1 MANPIKTCWLC
12 GTEAKLSREH
22 IAPNQLGFTA
32 KTSSFS
38 CHSCNSKMGKLEEQI
53 NGFARI
59 ANTIKAYSG
68 ADNDLDRMADNR
80 NLRNKPWADS
90 KGRMLLGDNVMIESD
105 AIEEPFK
112 GTLKSMGEYP
122 FSQPR
127 GLWMFLAVKGAL
139 ARISREKE
147 LSEFYRTAEL
157 QDALDRLR
165 WYINDRQPLAWQ
177 GLPYIEAQPWG
188 PLGIARLMIYCPREE
203 STRLPSIYGAFMYSS
218 LFTWFR
224 LADNVENCPPFALD
238 LVMPGELHRNWGEE
252 YTNWQNK
259 MQAMLDE
266 QVAHASVVPLGGIQ
280 RYTLEKSGLAQA
292 HINYGMHAPPLHLP
306 SGYIDERYG
315 GPSKFAEFI
324 RTLGDGTRH
333 RELLRTESRRLA
345 SWYND

>member
-12 GTEAKLSREH
+12 GTEAELSREH

-32 KTSSFS
+32 TTHSFS
-38 CHSCNSKMGKLEEQI
+38 CHGCNSKMGKLEEKI
-53 NGFARI
+53 NDFARI
-59 ANTIKAYSG
+59 ANTIKAYSR
-68 ADNDLDRMADNR
+68 ADNDLDRMPNNR
-80 NLRNKPWADS
+80 DPRNKPWTDS
-90 KGRMLLGDNVMIESD
+90 EGRKLLGDRITFESD
-105 AIEEPFK
+105 AIEEPFE
-112 GTLKSMGEYP
+112 GTLKSMVESSS
-122 FSQPR
+122 SQPR
-127 GLWMFLAVKGAL
+127 GLWMFLAAKGAL
-139 ARISREKE
+139 ARISLEKG
-147 LSEFYRTAEL
+147 LSECYRTPEL
-157 QDALDRLR
+157 HDALDRLR
-165 WYINDRQPLAWQ
+165 RYVNDPQPSAWQ

-203 STRLPSIYGAFMYSS
+203 NTRLPSIYGALMYSS

-238 LVMPGELHRNWGEE
+238 LVMPGMLHRNGGEG
-252 YTNWQNK
+252 YTDWQNK

-266 QVAHASVVPLGGIQ
+266 QMAHASVVPLGGVQ

-292 HINYGMHAPPLHLP
+292 HINYGMHAPSLYLP

-345 SWYND
+345 SWYDD